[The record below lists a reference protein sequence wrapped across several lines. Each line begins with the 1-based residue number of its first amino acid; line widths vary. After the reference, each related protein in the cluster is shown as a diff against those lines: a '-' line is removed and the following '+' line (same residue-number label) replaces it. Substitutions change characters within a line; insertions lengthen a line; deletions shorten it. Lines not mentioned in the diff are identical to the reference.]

1 MNIEDEIK
9 KLKRD
14 NLRMNIILT
23 IALGLMCVIAG
34 IDKVIVSRVT
44 KATSE
49 IAQKVGVEFNTKTNS
64 LFGVWEFV
72 SPK

>member
-1 MNIEDEIK
+1 MTTEEEIK
-9 KLKRD
+9 KLKKD

-34 IDKVIVSRVT
+34 IDKVIVTRLT

-49 IAQKVGVEFNTKTNS
+49 IAQRSGVEFNVKTNS
-64 LFGVWEFV
+64 VFGVWEFM